1 MNSVFKFVFLILVF
15 PIFFV
20 HANELNNRESEI
32 VPFTLITI
40 PKSGSHMII
49 KALHLMT
56 GSSPVWHTHFPSFWC
71 IPPDQGFL
79 YTHFCLTEQLEQN
92 YRDLPQLKKIIA
104 IRDLR
109 DVAVS
114 IVGQIQKTPWPGMN
128 QAQRDA
134 FNRLTFDEQLLF
146 VIEYEYDIYEIAETA
161 PNSNQA
167 SLVRVVEQ
175 AVEYSSDPNHLVIRY
190 EDLVG
195 PNGGGDVSLQREVLR
210 SIAQFIQVD
219 LSEQQLSN
227 IADQLYGNQ
236 VNPFGKDALKNYKST
251 FSRGKIGAW
260 KDAFKEEH
268 KVAFKQKIGNALIA
282 LGYENDNNW

>member
-1 MNSVFKFVFLILVF
+1 MLTTPVFFA
-15 PIFFV
+15 
-20 HANELNNRESEI
+20 HASALDDRESEM
-32 VPFTLITI
+32 VPFTLITV

-92 YRDLPQLKKIIA
+92 YRDLPQLKRIIA

-114 IVGQIQKTPWPGMN
+114 IVGQIQKTPWPGMT
-128 QAQRDA
+128 QTQRDA

-146 VIEYEYDIYEIAETA
+146 VIEYEYDVYEVAETA

-167 SLVRVVEQ
+167 SLIRVAEQ
-175 AVEYSSDPNHLVIRY
+175 ALEYALDPNHLVVRY

-195 PNGGGDVSLQREVLR
+195 PNGGGDLDLQMKALA
-210 SIAQFIQVD
+210 SIAEFIRVD
-219 LSEQQLSN
+219 LSEQQLFD
-227 IADQLYGNQ
+227 IAGQLYGNQ
-236 VNPFGKDALKNYKST
+236 VNPFGKAALKNYRST
-251 FSRGKIGAW
+251 FSKGKIGAW
-260 KDAFKEEH
+260 KDVFKEEH
-268 KVAFKQKIGNALIA
+268 KIAFKKKIGHLLID